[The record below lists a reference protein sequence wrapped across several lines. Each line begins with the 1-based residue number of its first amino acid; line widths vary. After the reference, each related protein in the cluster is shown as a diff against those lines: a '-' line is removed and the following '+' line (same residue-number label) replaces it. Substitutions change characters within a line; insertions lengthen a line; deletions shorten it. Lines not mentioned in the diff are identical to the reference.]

1 MIDNKKIN
9 TLVLTIIL
17 IEFVTIILGF
27 IIGTSFYFCL
37 KPFIY
42 IGLTLFTYL
51 FINKKYLVKR
61 EKKYINQ
68 FTIMAII
75 AYILLYLLS
84 GIIFSFAYNPL
95 VMKGKYFFLNIIY
108 YIPTA
113 ISIELIRYRIITFI
127 NKENRFKYTII
138 LSIIFAF
145 SMTNI
150 SINNLDSIKNIIE
163 IFYQSLVPNF
173 VIGCFLCYVAING
186 SLYASTIYT
195 LTPIIYNLFTPII
208 PNPQWIIIVLLKTFI
223 PIITYT
229 TLEKMKIVEKKK
241 PSKIKKE
248 KPYLGYIGISI
259 MSIIILFACGIFRIY
274 PVAIASNSMKPVFER
289 GDIQIIDKKEQE
301 YKIGDIIQFYG
312 LNNTIFVHRVVSVRK
327 ENGNIYYTTKGDNNE
342 NVDLMEIS
350 QSRIIGK
357 SIFTLKYLGYPTVW
371 ITENF

>member
-150 SINNLDSIKNIIE
+150 SITNLDSIKNIIE

-186 SLYASTIYT
+186 SLYASIIYT

-208 PNPQWIIIVLLKTFI
+208 PNPQWIITVLLKTFI

-248 KPYLGYIGISI
+248 NPYLGYIGISI

>member
-186 SLYASTIYT
+186 SLYASIIYT

-289 GDIQIIDKKEQE
+289 VDIQIIDKKEQE

>member
-95 VMKGKYFFLNIIY
+95 VMKGKHFFLNIIY

-186 SLYASTIYT
+186 SLYASIIYT

-208 PNPQWIIIVLLKTFI
+208 PNPQWIITVLLKTFI

>member
-84 GIIFSFAYNPL
+84 GIIFGFAYNPL

-150 SINNLDSIKNIIE
+150 SITNLDSIKNIIE

-186 SLYASTIYT
+186 SLYASIIYT

-208 PNPQWIIIVLLKTFI
+208 PNPQWIITVLLKTFI

-342 NVDLMEIS
+342 TVDLMEIS

>member
-186 SLYASTIYT
+186 SLYASIIYT